1 MTACSIRLRCGLAKY
16 IAEWDKLELV
26 RSKHRLGA
34 VWVCKCM
41 KRFQGTV
48 SEEKEPQSLVKRF
61 VVVSCAVEQVW
72 KRLNE
77 YDRVQGTLH
86 VFPVRARTGILY
98 IYTYPEW
105 NGFPTADEKFL
116 VVPIFLKHL
125 TKM

>member
-1 MTACSIRLRCGLAKY
+1 
-16 IAEWDKLELV
+16 
-26 RSKHRLGA
+26 
-34 VWVCKCM
+34 M

-77 YDRVQGTLH
+77 YDRVQSTLH
-86 VFPVRARTGILY
+86 VFPVRARTRVSLY

-105 NGFPTADEKFL
+105 DGFPAADEKTSRRADFFSETL
-116 VVPIFLKHL
+116 DKDAIIWYYKNKTSNK
-125 TKM
+125 TKGE